1 MSIDWLFDLERDIEN
16 GKEIFACP
24 GTGRNQWMM
33 GKNTEEL
40 RKHAK
45 RAANTKKMAV
55 NLVRL
60 VAKGDALMGDLF
72 LVPVEIGEP
81 GARGEPQI
89 KWSAVETKEAA
100 EMMRDVRRGPA
111 PFFAM
116 QVEESVEPEA
126 ASLNS

>member
-16 GKEIFACP
+16 GKDLFACQ
-24 GTGRNQWMM
+24 GTGRNQYIIA
-33 GKNTEEL
+33 KTVEDL

-45 RAANTKKMAV
+45 RAATTKKFAV
-55 NLVRL
+55 QIVRL
-60 VAKGDALMGDLF
+60 IPKGDAVAGNLF
-72 LVPVEIGEP
+72 LVPTSIDEP
-81 GARGEPQI
+81 GARGEPQV

-116 QVEESVEPEA
+116 QVEQNIEPDA
-126 ASLNS
+126 V